1 MKLHAL
7 TRPLT
12 VSLALLSA
20 WCLFGAHP
28 AQAHADDYG
37 LKLDVQQIDKT
48 FVTQAQFQLPL
59 KLCQAWQYIIDY
71 DAALNIP
78 GIIESQTTR
87 LSDERVRVRRVM
99 RERILFFPI
108 HMHTVMEFKEVLDRG
123 TDFFQIEGE
132 AKSHKGSWRLETKD
146 DGTVFHYNAVS
157 EPDSALPMS
166 VIQYFV
172 QKRLQSSF
180 AAMAQTG
187 ATRKNQP
194 CTSPR

>member
-99 RERILFFPI
+99 RERILFSPS
-108 HMHTVMEFKEVLDRG
+108 TC
-123 TDFFQIEGE
+123 
-132 AKSHKGSWRLETKD
+132 
-146 DGTVFHYNAVS
+146 
-157 EPDSALPMS
+157 
-166 VIQYFV
+166 
-172 QKRLQSSF
+172 
-180 AAMAQTG
+180 
-187 ATRKNQP
+187 TR
-194 CTSPR
+194 